1 MQGIKLYNHLK
12 KKISEILINNN
23 SNVFTY
29 SISLLNVIKAHPYH
43 LKKYVIIN
51 ETDKLRNI
59 KIFFLELY
67 YFLKFFHYFFDKQ
80 IIYKQ
85 KKFSNIFISHY
96 MNKAQNLNKDPNYI
110 INKNSL
116 VVYINHTNKKIYN
129 NRLNKCVVLARRL
142 NLIDELKIIKNQLIE
157 RKRLLKKYNR
167 KKDFFI
173 RLVAADAISPS
184 TITNNRIANQIK
196 NLIKYYKPKNF
207 ITTFEGYSWEKIVI
221 YFANN
226 LKYKCVTFGYIPNLL
241 LKNYGSNVIK
251 YKHIFYPRK
260 ILVSGS
266 YTKQKICNLKHLR
279 NKVHNIGT
287 IKNFPSKFKLNK
299 IKNNNILVIPE

>member
-1 MQGIKLYNHLK
+1 
-12 KKISEILINNN
+12 
-23 SNVFTY
+23 
-29 SISLLNVIKAHPYH
+29 
-43 LKKYVIIN
+43 
-51 ETDKLRNI
+51 
-59 KIFFLELY
+59 
-67 YFLKFFHYFFDKQ
+67 
-80 IIYKQ
+80 
-85 KKFSNIFISHY
+85 

-116 VVYINHTNKKIYN
+116 AVYINHTNKKIYN
-129 NRLNKCVVLARRL
+129 KLNNCVILARRL
-142 NLIDELKIIKNQLIE
+142 NLIDEFKIIKNQLIE

-226 LKYKCVTFGYIPNLL
+226 IKYKCVTFGYIPNLL

-251 YKHIFYPRK
+251 YK
-260 ILVSGS
+260 
-266 YTKQKICNLKHLR
+266 
-279 NKVHNIGT
+279 
-287 IKNFPSKFKLNK
+287 
-299 IKNNNILVIPE
+299 